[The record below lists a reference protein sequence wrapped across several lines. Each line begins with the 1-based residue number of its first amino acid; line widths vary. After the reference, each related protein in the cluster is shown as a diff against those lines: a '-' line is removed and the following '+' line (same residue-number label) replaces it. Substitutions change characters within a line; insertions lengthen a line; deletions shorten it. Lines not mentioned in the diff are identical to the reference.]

1 MLTREARRK
10 EILRQRT
17 IFISHSVAMDSRSL
31 RTLPKS
37 RSNTRISVLTGTTKL
52 KSPTGNTS
60 ESTRLVY
67 HHGGAGSNHGGGSGG
82 STAGSGRSSSSSSRS
97 QARSGAAGGGR
108 GGGYG
113 SGAGSYQAFA
123 KQAAASHHGPYK
135 NPVEDCLHAGVTGLG
150 WCMVAWLLGFA
161 LLALEYTRTWG
172 HPAAPQSGRHGPGG
186 SPDGPSWLIFAP
198 FWLGDLLAV
207 VVLARVVGKVASV
220 RFATPH
226 RSRNGMRR
234 TSTDSRD
241 RSSGSLN
248 ELGGGNDSSCV
259 VVPVNLD
266 YFPLI
271 QRVVVT
277 AVGAFVVL
285 VLVVTE
291 QVLVCLWW
299 GGHQKGQGG
308 GGGGG
313 RGPGPFVL
321 AAPVLTLE
329 GLCLLRVL
337 ILRTE
342 GLLSGLT

>member
-1 MLTREARRK
+1 
-10 EILRQRT
+10 
-17 IFISHSVAMDSRSL
+17 MDSRSS

-52 KSPTGNTS
+52 KPPTSNLS

-67 HHGGAGSNHGGGSGG
+67 HHSAVGSNLGGAGGGNS
-82 STAGSGRSSSSSSRS
+82 GSGRSSSSSSSRS
-97 QARSGAAGGGR
+97 QARSSASGGAR
-108 GGGYG
+108 GAGYG
-113 SGAGSYQAFA
+113 SGSGSYQAFA
-123 KQAAASHHGPYK
+123 KQAASQGQYK
-135 NPVEDCLHAGVTGLG
+135 NPVEDCLHAGVTGFG
-150 WCMVAWLLGFA
+150 WCMVSWLVGVV

-172 HPAAPQSGRHGPGG
+172 HPAAAHQRGRNSRPSGG

-198 FWLGDLLAV
+198 FWLGDLLAI
-207 VVLARVVGKVASV
+207 VVLARVLSKVASV

-234 TSTDSRD
+234 STADSRD
-241 RSSGSLN
+241 RSTGSLN
-248 ELGGGNDSSCV
+248 ELGSGNDAHCAI
-259 VVPVNLD
+259 VPVNLD

-277 AVGAFVVL
+277 AVVAFIVL
-285 VLVVTE
+285 VLAVTE

-299 GGHQKGQGG
+299 GVHQQGQGG

-313 RGPGPFVL
+313 GGGGPGPFTL
-321 AAPVLTLE
+321 ATPVLILE